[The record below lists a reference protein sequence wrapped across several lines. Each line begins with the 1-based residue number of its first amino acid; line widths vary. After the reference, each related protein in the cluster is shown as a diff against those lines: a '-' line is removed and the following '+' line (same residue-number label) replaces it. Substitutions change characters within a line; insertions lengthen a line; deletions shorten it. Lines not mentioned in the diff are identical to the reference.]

1 MLQLHILQAPIVD
14 TLYLVLHAQADPH
27 AQISCHLC
35 PAAVSAS
42 YSVQPAKDSHVL
54 SNAA

>member
-14 TLYLVLHAQADPH
+14 TLYLVLHAQADPQ
-27 AQISCHLC
+27 AQISHHLC